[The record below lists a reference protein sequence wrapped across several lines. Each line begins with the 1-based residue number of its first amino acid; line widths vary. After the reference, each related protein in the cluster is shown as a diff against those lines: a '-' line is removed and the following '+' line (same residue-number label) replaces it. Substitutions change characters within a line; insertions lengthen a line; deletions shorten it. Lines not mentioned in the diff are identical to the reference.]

1 MVKEESEIQ
10 VTYCVL
16 RIACFVFTCV
26 HVYVF
31 TSLHISLYTRPMG
44 LTLES
49 IYLLLFIA
57 TLVAIVTQRAHIP
70 YTAGLV
76 IAGIAVS
83 FLPFTPRIELSK
95 DLIFIVLLPPLIFE
109 ATLFIRWRVNQSS
122 GRVFFSTVYLLVENN
137 ISSHA
142 G

>member
-1 MVKEESEIQ
+1 ME
-10 VTYCVL
+10 
-16 RIACFVFTCV
+16 
-26 HVYVF
+26 
-31 TSLHISLYTRPMG
+31 